1 MTVVPAV
8 RQKGEVVFSARGMT
22 KHYGP
27 VEACTAVDLDVRRG
41 ELTAILGDNG
51 AGKSSLVKMLSG
63 ALQPDSGEIVLRGEP
78 VTFTDPL
85 DARMKGVEVVY
96 QELALAPN
104 LDAVS
109 NIFLGREL
117 TKRVL
122 GMPLLKRLDDKRMTK
137 LAEAEIRRLNVGI
150 PRLRGMATG
159 SMSGGQRQSVA
170 IARAAYWTSDVLF
183 MDEPTAALGV
193 QESAAVLELV
203 KSILN
208 DGVAVVM
215 ISHVL
220 PHVIE
225 LADHVVV
232 MRHGRKVADLSSS
245 GKTMQADDLIRLIVG
260 A

>member
-1 MTVVPAV
+1 MSSTAQRV
-8 RQKGEVVFSARGMT
+8 RGEVVFSARGLT

-27 VEACTAVDLDVRRG
+27 VQACTGVDLDVRRG
-41 ELTAILGDNG
+41 ELTAIIGDNG
-51 AGKSSLVKMLSG
+51 AGKSTLVKMLTG
-63 ALQPDSGEIVLRGEP
+63 AIQADSGVMTLRGED
-78 VTFTDPL
+78 VTFADPL
-85 DARMKGVEVVY
+85 DARNRGVEVVY

-117 TKRVL
+117 TRSVL
-122 GMPLLKRLDDKRMTK
+122 GVPGLRILDERRMSQ
-137 LAEAEIRRLNVGI
+137 LAEAEIKRLKVTI
-150 PRLRGMATG
+150 PRLRGMPTG

-193 QESAAVLELV
+193 QESRAVLELV
-203 KSILN
+203 KQILADN
-208 DGVAVVM
+208 VAVVM

-220 PHVIE
+220 PHVVQ

-232 MRHGRKVADLSSS
+232 MRHGLKVADVMAGSERVSVEE
-245 GKTMQADDLIRLIVG
+245 MVRLIVG